1 MTDDTE
7 AETPEVLAAEYV
19 LGTLASNERERAL
32 AMIES
37 DPAFAQLVRAWEHRL
52 GQLQAMVVPVE
63 PPPETWARI
72 QARLDGTEPST
83 AMLLP
88 HPDHAARMTAEGNV
102 VQLRRRLGRW
112 RQATAGLAAI
122 AAALIAFVAVAAM
135 RPDMLPGVLRPKPV
149 EIVRTVERTVE
160 KIVERT
166 VNPGRFVAVLQQD
179 TASPAF
185 ILTVDVATRTA
196 SVRRVAAA
204 PQAGKSYQLWL
215 VSDKFPKPRSL
226 GLVGTNE
233 FAQPTLA
240 SFDHQRRDLRG
251 VARAGRRGARS
262 RQRAE
267 RAGGVHRQAG
277 RGGTVL
283 ALERISLRRDRNGL

>member
-1 MTDDTE
+1 MSDDDNTD
-7 AETPEVLAAEYV
+7 TPEMLAAEYV
-19 LGTLASNERERAL
+19 LGTLASNEREQAQAL
-32 AMIES
+32 IEN
-37 DPAFAQLVRAWEHRL
+37 DPAFAALVRAWELRL
-52 GQLQAMVVPVE
+52 GQLHAMVAPVE

-72 QARLDGTEPST
+72 HARVDGTDPS
-83 AMLLP
+83 AVMLLP
-88 HPDHAARMTAEGNV
+88 HPDQAARAVAEGNV
-102 VQLRRRLGRW
+102 VQLKHRLSRW
-112 RQATAGLAAI
+112 RRASAGLAAI
-122 AAALIAFVAVAAM
+122 AAVLIAFVVTSAVD
-135 RPDMLPGVLRPKPV
+135 PNVLPGTLRPKPV
-149 EIVRTVERTVE
+149 EIVRTVE
-160 KIVERT
+160 KIVEKP

-240 SFDHQRRDLRG
+240 SYDP
-251 VARAGRRGARS
+251 ATISGATYAVS
-262 RQRAE
+262 VEPQ
-267 RAGGVHRQAG
+267 GGAP
-277 RGGTVL
+277 
-283 ALERISLRRDRNGL
+283 DPNNGPSGPVVFSAKLVEAVPASP